1 MSWIEGVRGV
11 LFDIDGTLLHGDR
24 AVPGVAEVFA
34 RLDARG
40 IAYRLI
46 TNTTRRSRA
55 AIGIVLDD
63 AGFRLDAEQIL
74 TPAVLARR
82 RILDSGRRRAALLVP
97 EAARVDFEGVEDVE
111 ERPDWVVL
119 GDLGTG
125 FTFAVLNRAFRWL
138 HEGAGFL
145 ALQKNPYWHAG
156 DAGLVLDA
164 GAYVAGLEFASGVAA
179 EVVGK
184 PNPAFF
190 ELALETLSLP
200 PAEVLVV
207 GDSVE
212 NEGRGA
218 AAAGCRTAMVRTG
231 SFSDRDLAPAGYVPD
246 LLLDSAAE
254 LLA

>member
-1 MSWIEGVRGV
+1 MSWIEGLRGV
-11 LFDIDGTLLHGDR
+11 LLDIDGTLLHGDG
-24 AVPGVAEVFA
+24 AIPGVAEIFA

-40 IAYRLI
+40 IGYRLI

-55 AIGIVLDD
+55 AIGDVLND
-63 AGFRLDAEQIL
+63 AGFRLDAGRIL

-82 RILDSGRRRAALLVP
+82 RIVDSGRTRAALLVP
-97 EAARVDFEGVEDVE
+97 DAARVDFEGVENVE

-119 GDLGTG
+119 GDLGSG
-125 FTFAVLNRAFRWL
+125 FTHARLNRAFRWL
-138 HEGAGFL
+138 QEGAAFL

-164 GAYVAGLEFASGVAA
+164 GAYVAGLEFASGVVA

-184 PNPAFF
+184 PNRAFF
-190 ELALETLSLP
+190 ELALETLALP
-200 PAEVLVV
+200 PAQVLVV

-212 NEGRGA
+212 NEGRGG
-218 AAAGCRTAMVRTG
+218 AAAGCRTAVVRTG
-231 SFSDRDLAPAGYVPD
+231 KFREGDLASTDYVPD
-246 LLLDSAAE
+246 LLLDSAAD